1 MATFLFVA
9 VAQCHAQDSQTAYN
23 FLRIPVSAH
32 AKALGGEN
40 ITVIEDDASLIFSN
54 PALAASVSDK
64 TIGLAYSHLSGGINM
79 GSANFTKVF

>member
-1 MATFLFVA
+1 MLLSFSAFAL
-9 VAQCHAQDSQTAYN
+9 AQDTQTAYN

-54 PALAASVSDK
+54 PHWLPR
-64 TIGLAYSHLSGGINM
+64 
-79 GSANFTKVF
+79 